1 MLGGINKLHGYVIRA
16 TDGEI
21 GKVDEFYFDDASW
34 RVRYLVADTGNWLTG
49 RKVLLPVATLGPP
62 SRESRCLTVSLT
74 CKQVEDSPDINT
86 EQPITRRQDE
96 ELRRHFGWAYSW
108 AADPLLG
115 DPAFSSTP
123 AAMSAAM
130 ALEESPEPHGDPH
143 LESAK
148 DVIGYH
154 IQAVDSEIGH
164 VEDFLVDDR
173 DWVLRYIAVDT
184 GNKKVLIAPQWVD
197 KIEWTEEKMYVGLTR
212 DYITGAPSFDPA
224 APITRDYESQLYDY
238 YGSRSTGSSY
248 SV

>member
-1 MLGGINKLHGYVIRA
+1 MLVGINELHGYVIRA
-16 TDGEI
+16 SDGEI

-49 RKVLLPVATLGPP
+49 RRVLLPAAALGPP
-62 SRESRCLTVSLT
+62 SRESHCLTVTLT
-74 CKQVEDSPDINT
+74 CKQVQDSPDINT

-96 ELRRHFGWAYSW
+96 ELRRYFGWAYSW
-108 AADPLLG
+108 AGDPLLG
-115 DPAFSSTP
+115 DPTFSSTP
-123 AAMSAAM
+123 IAMSTAM

-173 DWVLRYIAVDT
+173 DWVLRYIVVGTRNLPA
-184 GNKKVLIAPQWVD
+184 GKKVLMAPQWVD
-197 KIEWTEEKMYVGLTR
+197 KIEWTEAKMYVGLTR
-212 DYITGAPSFDPA
+212 DRIRDAPSFDPA
-224 APITRDYESQLYDY
+224 APMTRDYESQLYDY
-238 YGSRSTGSSY
+238 YGQPKY
-248 SV
+248 W

>member
-1 MLGGINKLHGYVIRA
+1 MLVGINKLHGYVIRA

-49 RKVLLPVATLGPP
+49 RRVLLPVTALGPP
-62 SRESRCLTVSLT
+62 SRESHCLTVSLT
-74 CKQVEDSPDINT
+74 RKQVEDSPDINT

-115 DPAFSSTP
+115 DPTFSSTP
-123 AAMSAAM
+123 APMSAAM

-173 DWVLRYIAVDT
+173 GWVLRYIVVDT
-184 GNKKVLIAPQWVD
+184 GNLLSGKKVLIAPEWVE
-197 KIEWTEEKMYVGLTR
+197 KIEWTEAKMYVGLTR
-212 DYITGAPSFDPA
+212 DRIREAPSFDPT

-238 YGSRSTGSSY
+238 YGGPKY
-248 SV
+248 W